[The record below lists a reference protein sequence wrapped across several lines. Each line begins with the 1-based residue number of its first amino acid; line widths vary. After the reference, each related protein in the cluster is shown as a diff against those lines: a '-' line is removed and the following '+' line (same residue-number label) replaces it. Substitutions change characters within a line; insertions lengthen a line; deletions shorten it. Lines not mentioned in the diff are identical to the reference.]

1 MSPTLALIAFLT
13 PLAWSPGPGN
23 MVFAANGAAFG
34 VRAILPALLGYHLA
48 TFAATLPI
56 GLGFGA
62 VTAWV
67 PAVMGP
73 MRVAGAVYVIWLA
86 WKLAGARAAGQAA
99 PRPAGFRDGVML
111 LVLNPK
117 AYLIIALMFTQFP
130 QHPVWVTTV
139 FTANNALA
147 FIGWAMMGRALGRLF
162 TKPRAARVLNIG
174 LAAMLAGVAIWILA
188 G

>member
-34 VRAILPALLGYHLA
+34 VRAIWPALAGYHLA
-48 TFAATLPI
+48 TFAVTLPI

-73 MRVAGAVYVIWLA
+73 MRV
-86 WKLAGARAAGQAA
+86 AGARAAGQAA

-147 FIGWAMMGRALGRLF
+147 FIGWAMRGRALGRLF